1 MQHHLAQD
9 AREAACLGIGNED
22 EVVQIRATR
31 VVVVWTVPVIP
42 LKQQASSDSATA
54 QDSSQEEM
62 LLGQVTRTFTSHIFP
77 SLSTRVMVPEQAENQ
92 SCNGNIVTVIHSH
105 EPR

>member
-1 MQHHLAQD
+1 LAHTHTHYINKHTHAHTHNTSQKTPGQVQHHLAQD

-42 LKQQASSDSATA
+42 LK
-54 QDSSQEEM
+54 
-62 LLGQVTRTFTSHIFP
+62 
-77 SLSTRVMVPEQAENQ
+77 
-92 SCNGNIVTVIHSH
+92 
-105 EPR
+105 